1 MEKGIDKVLAITKV
15 AKRWMII
22 AVLLLMVLIVF
33 ASVLELAIFLFHEF
47 TDPVSGILLLDI
59 NELFRVFGFIFI
71 VLIGFELLESIEM
84 YFKKNVIHAEV
95 VLLIAVIAVA
105 RKVVLLDLE
114 KHDPITI
121 IGLSLI
127 ILSLGACYSLIKRS
141 NQKTTV

>member
-1 MEKGIDKVLAITKV
+1 MEKEIDKVLAVTKA

-22 AVLLLMVLIVF
+22 AVLFLMVLIVF
-33 ASVLELAIFLFHEF
+33 ASVLELAIFLFQEF

-141 NQKTTV
+141 N

>member
-1 MEKGIDKVLAITKV
+1 MEKKIDKVLAVTKAV
-15 AKRWMII
+15 KRWMII
-22 AVLLLMVLIVF
+22 AVLFLMVMIVF
-33 ASVLELAIFLFHEF
+33 ASVLELAIFLFQEF
-47 TDPVSGILLLDI
+47 TDPVSGNLLLDI

-71 VLIGFELLESIEM
+71 VLIGFELLESVEM

-105 RKVVLLDLE
+105 RKVVLLELE
-114 KHDPITI
+114 KHDPVAI

-141 NQKTTV
+141 NQKG

>member
-1 MEKGIDKVLAITKV
+1 MEKEIDKVLAVTKA

-22 AVLLLMVLIVF
+22 AVLFLMVLIVF
-33 ASVLELAIFLFHEF
+33 ASVLELAIFLFQEF

-105 RKVVLLDLE
+105 RKVVLLELE
-114 KHDPITI
+114 KHDPVAI

-141 NQKTTV
+141 NQKANV